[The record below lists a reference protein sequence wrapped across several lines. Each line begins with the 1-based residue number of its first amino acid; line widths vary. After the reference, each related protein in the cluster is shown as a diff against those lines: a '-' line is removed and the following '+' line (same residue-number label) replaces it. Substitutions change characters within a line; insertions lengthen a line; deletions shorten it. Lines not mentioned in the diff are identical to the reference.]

1 MHVTAIN
8 NEHVSIKIDHTEIE
22 SSDCEKLLG
31 TKIDTKLNF
40 EGHLDGVIKKTSRKV
55 NALSRFTPYMNI
67 AKLLLFDLMFH
78 SRGLNNKINRLHERY
93 IAYGDNRP
101 LFEDLVDKD
110 KSVSI
115 YVKISSHPL

>member
-1 MHVTAIN
+1 MHVTASN

-55 NALSRFTPYMNI
+55 NALSRFAPYMNI

>member
-1 MHVTAIN
+1 MHVTASN

-55 NALSRFTPYMNI
+55 NALSRYTSYMNI

-93 IAYGDNRP
+93 IAYGDHRP